1 MKIYLFYTL
10 KALWDNQGKIKM
22 YYGMVNVK
30 KAAIGKKCLMP
41 IKQEVT
47 NDVTLLE

>member
-10 KALWDNQGKIKM
+10 KALWDNQGKIKI

-30 KAAIGKKCLMP
+30 KAAIGKKFQLP
-41 IKQEVT
+41 IKQEVI
-47 NDVTLLE
+47 NDVALLE